1 MGSAL
6 IGLIG
11 VVIGILC
18 NEYFRRENRIE
29 KYSEKIFEKRLQI
42 HESLFEK
49 IKEDYEAINNLIN
62 DRELTL
68 EERHNI
74 VSKVILELADFI
86 DVIEFYLD
94 ERLVVQVMTLFMGT
108 EEILPDSADRE
119 EKISTFRKDLKI
131 TKKMII
137 DESGVT
143 QAVNSFRKVSK
154 SKPTSSII
162 SYFESLKK
170 TNE

>member
-49 IKEDYEAINNLIN
+49 IKKDYEAINNLIN

-119 EKISTFRKDLKI
+119 EKISTFRKDLKL

>member
-119 EKISTFRKDLKI
+119 EKISTFRKDLKL

>member
-108 EEILPDSADRE
+108 EEILPDSVDRE

>member
-1 MGSAL
+1 M
-6 IGLIG
+6 
-11 VVIGILC
+11 
-18 NEYFRRENRIE
+18 
-29 KYSEKIFEKRLQI
+29 QI

>member
-62 DRELTL
+62 NRELTL

-119 EKISTFRKDLKI
+119 EKIGTFRKDLNL

-170 TNE
+170 NK

>member
-68 EERHNI
+68 EERHN
-74 VSKVILELADFI
+74 
-86 DVIEFYLD
+86 
-94 ERLVVQVMTLFMGT
+94 
-108 EEILPDSADRE
+108 
-119 EKISTFRKDLKI
+119 
-131 TKKMII
+131 
-137 DESGVT
+137 
-143 QAVNSFRKVSK
+143 
-154 SKPTSSII
+154 
-162 SYFESLKK
+162 
-170 TNE
+170 

>member
-29 KYSEKIFEKRLQI
+29 KYSEKNFEKRLQI

-119 EKISTFRKDLKI
+119 EKISTFRKDLKL